1 MVTTRAFDEV
11 IDFITS
17 CPSPELIV
25 SFKPSVAMQ
34 NRLEALL
41 EKNRA
46 NGLTEGEKTEME
58 QFLLIEHLMRIA
70 KAKARK
76 KIAA

>member
-25 SFKPSVAMQ
+25 SFKPSAAMQ
-34 NRLEALL
+34 TRLEDLL
-41 EKNRA
+41 EKNRE
-46 NGLTEGEKTEME
+46 NGLTGGEKNEME
-58 QFLLIEHLMRIA
+58 QFLLVEHLMRIA

-76 KIAA
+76 KLAA